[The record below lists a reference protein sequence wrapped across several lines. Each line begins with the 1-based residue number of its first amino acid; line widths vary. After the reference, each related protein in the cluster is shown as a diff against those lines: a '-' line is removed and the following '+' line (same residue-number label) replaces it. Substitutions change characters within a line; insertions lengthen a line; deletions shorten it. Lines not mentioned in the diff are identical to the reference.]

1 MAHPEKLHLVTGG
14 TGQLGSHIVE
24 QLRAVDQRVRV
35 VTRPDRDTSFLRAQ
49 RAELMEGDL
58 RDPEVARRAVS
69 GASIVFHCAAR
80 VSDWGPWQ
88 DFAEET
94 VTTARNIVEAC
105 KAENVSRLLHVS
117 SVSVYG
123 SPRLAPG
130 QVIAE
135 DFPLGQNLGRWDHY
149 PRSKLLAEELAR
161 GYAHTTVVRPSWIY
175 GPRDRITTP
184 RVVTGL
190 QLGRVPIL
198 GSGENYLNIIYA
210 GDVARGAILA
220 ASHPGAEGQVY
231 NLSSQGEVKQIDLLN
246 ALTDALKLPRLKR
259 HVPFWLVSR
268 VAAFQ
273 ETLARLLGRT
283 EPPTI
288 TRRAVY
294 LIGRSTQFSTDKA
307 RNQLGW
313 QPRIKVEEGVRRT
326 LEWYFAQ
333 KGHETVKLRPA
344 P

>member
-35 VTRPDRDTSFLRAQ
+35 VTRADTDTSLLRAQ

-123 SPRLAPG
+123 SPRLA
-130 QVIAE
+130 
-135 DFPLGQNLGRWDHY
+135 
-149 PRSKLLAEELAR
+149 
-161 GYAHTTVVRPSWIY
+161 
-175 GPRDRITTP
+175 
-184 RVVTGL
+184 
-190 QLGRVPIL
+190 
-198 GSGENYLNIIYA
+198 
-210 GDVARGAILA
+210 
-220 ASHPGAEGQVY
+220 
-231 NLSSQGEVKQIDLLN
+231 
-246 ALTDALKLPRLKR
+246 
-259 HVPFWLVSR
+259 
-268 VAAFQ
+268 
-273 ETLARLLGRT
+273 
-283 EPPTI
+283 
-288 TRRAVY
+288 
-294 LIGRSTQFSTDKA
+294 
-307 RNQLGW
+307 
-313 QPRIKVEEGVRRT
+313 
-326 LEWYFAQ
+326 
-333 KGHETVKLRPA
+333 
-344 P
+344 